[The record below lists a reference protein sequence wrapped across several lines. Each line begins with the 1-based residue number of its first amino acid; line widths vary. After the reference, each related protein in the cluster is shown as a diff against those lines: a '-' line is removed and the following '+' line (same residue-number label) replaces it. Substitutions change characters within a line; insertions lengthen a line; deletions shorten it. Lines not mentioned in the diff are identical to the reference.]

1 MHNQEENGVAVI
13 TVASNKISKER
24 GKTMKNEKTN
34 LNIRKIKKQVK
45 GITLIALVVTIVVML
60 ILAGVALRATIGEG
74 GLLGSVRNT
83 VGQYQNVTEQEQ
95 KDQNSFVDAFNELL
109 NGSGTPRRYH
119 RKCKYSRKANNKY
132 CRLE

>member
-1 MHNQEENGVAVI
+1 
-13 TVASNKISKER
+13 
-24 GKTMKNEKTN
+24 MKN
-34 LNIRKIKKQVK
+34 IREPK
-45 GITLIALVVTIVVML
+45 GITLLSLVITIVVML

-74 GLLGSVRNT
+74 GLLGSVTNT